1 MNEINAVEIVRP
13 TFDNEIIVK
22 IPKNIPKIEHNLEGL
37 KDFAIKLKDF
47 YSRLVFTDD
56 SISEAQEEKTRLNKL
71 INEVKR
77 QRIDNITE
85 YKKPIEDFEKTA
97 KEIETLLN
105 DAKSCVQVFID
116 NAENTRKTEKREK
129 VILPIINEC
138 INNAFIKDN
147 VLIDINKIEEDK
159 RWYNKTISNN
169 EIKANVEMQ
178 INDLVKQE
186 KDYQE
191 GLEVIKINLD
201 VSEMSDDYN
210 KYAERFKYTRDL
222 TGILQDIKAERERKD
237 FNKEEVINTLDTL
250 KMFDADINDIKADN
264 IDLQNE
270 VVEFTLKI
278 KGTIDQFTNLRKYAK
293 EIGMEVVENGFY

>member
-1 MNEINAVEIVRP
+1 MNEVSAVEIVRP

-22 IPKNIPKIEHNLEGL
+22 IPKNVPKIEHNLGGL
-37 KDFAIKLKDF
+37 KNFAIKLKDF
-47 YSRLVFTDD
+47 YSHLVFTDD

-129 VILPIINEC
+129 IILPIINEC

-178 INDLVKQE
+178 INDLVRQQNE
-186 KDYQE
+186 FNQ
-191 GLEVIKINLD
+191 GIEVIKSTL
-201 VSEMSDDYN
+201 EAYN
-210 KYAERFKYTRDL
+210 NMNAYDKYVERFKYTKDL
-222 TGILQDIKAERERKD
+222 TSILSDIKEESKVVSGTVNNVTLAAELND
-237 FNKEEVINTLDTL
+237 LSMFDNVKEEQTINNVST
-250 KMFDADINDIKADN
+250 DAIIIKTFRGTEQQMNMLCQYA
-264 IDLQNE
+264 LQ
-270 VVEFTLKI
+270 L
-278 KGTIDQFTNLRKYAK
+278 
-293 EIGMEVVENGFY
+293 GMEVVENGFY

>member
-1 MNEINAVEIVRP
+1 MNEVNAVEIVRP

-22 IPKNIPKIEHNLEGL
+22 IPKNIPKIEHNLGGL

-47 YSRLVFTDD
+47 YSHLVFTDD

-178 INDLVKQE
+178 INDLVRQQNE
-186 KDYQE
+186 FNQ
-191 GLEVIKINLD
+191 GIEVIKSTL
-201 VSEMSDDYN
+201 EAYN
-210 KYAERFKYTRDL
+210 NMNAYDKYVERFKYTKDL
-222 TGILQDIKAERERKD
+222 TSILSDIKEESKVVSGTVNNVTLAAELND
-237 FNKEEVINTLDTL
+237 LSMFDNVKEEQTINNVST
-250 KMFDADINDIKADN
+250 DAIIIKTFRGTEQQMNMLCQYA
-264 IDLQNE
+264 LQ
-270 VVEFTLKI
+270 L
-278 KGTIDQFTNLRKYAK
+278 
-293 EIGMEVVENGFY
+293 GMEVVENGFY

>member
-1 MNEINAVEIVRP
+1 MLKRKEIKKMNEVNAVEIVRP

-22 IPKNIPKIEHNLEGL
+22 IPKNIPKIEHNLGGL

-47 YSRLVFTDD
+47 YSHLVFTDD
-56 SISEAQEEKTRLNKL
+56 NISEAQEEKTRLNKL

-159 RWYNKTISNN
+159 RWYNKTTIKH
-169 EIKANVEMQ
+169 EIMTDVKSQVDN
-178 INDLVKQE
+178 LVKAE

-201 VSEMSDDYN
+201 VSGMSDDYD
-210 KYAERFKYTRDL
+210 KYAERFKYTKDL
-222 TGILQDIKAERERKD
+222 SGILKEIKDKVD
-237 FNKEEVINTLDTL
+237 SSKKMTVDNTS
-250 KMFDADINDIKADN
+250 MFDNVKEKQTINNVSTGAVTIKTFRGTEQQMYKLCQYA
-264 IDLQNE
+264 LQ
-270 VVEFTLKI
+270 L
-278 KGTIDQFTNLRKYAK
+278 
-293 EIGMEVVENGFY
+293 GMEVVENGFY